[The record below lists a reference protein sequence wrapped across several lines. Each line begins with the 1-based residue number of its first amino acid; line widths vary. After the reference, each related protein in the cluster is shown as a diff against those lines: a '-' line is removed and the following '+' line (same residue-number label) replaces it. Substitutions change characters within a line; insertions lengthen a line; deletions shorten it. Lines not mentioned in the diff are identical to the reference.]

1 MSFYS
6 LRRSNYTK
14 PPALGL
20 VAFGEYVVRLSPEEM
35 KAIFEAEYAFRNIAR
50 CQIMPAGGP
59 SLPESC
65 KNEPTQGRT
74 DGDWKLYEAL
84 HLDEAFDLEETLP
97 DHVSYVV
104 RAMFARW
111 TRPEY
116 GASGLLFDRS
126 FAVRS
131 ALLENTS
138 MLEAFLKEENDE
150 DRIYPQNN
158 RERLKEALSRD
169 FGLRMVARAQLPKL
183 TASAAKTLWSWISVW
198 ERERMQAEQPEQRV
212 CLVFPMQDK
221 DGFFQWKENHAEILT
236 LTSPEATAMA
246 VDRIFETFV
255 QDRDERIESG
265 PMTVE
270 IDEFRRTDKLCQVF
284 HSSPNPAV
292 RMAAARWVKGD
303 YDCWRD
309 YAFDEDLAVRREVHE
324 LCEDADEYE
333 ADDYIDFL
341 GNDPERLV
349 EHAGALLRTDFAEWS
364 RRLLRDEDPEVRRA
378 ALPLVLAGVTHGAG
392 RRPVEED
399 ADDDIVVSNGW
410 NDDDVDDW
418 LDEEDDEDDSD
429 EEEEEDEEED
439 AEEDAK
445 GSRKADT
452 ESQDPEK
459 PLQS

>member
-292 RMAAARWVKGD
+292 RMAAARWVKAAFD
-303 YDCWRD
+303 SWLD
-309 YAFDEDLAVRREVHE
+309 YAWDTEPAVRRNLRE
-324 LCEDADEYE
+324 L
-333 ADDYIDFL
+333 ADDYEDISNDLFEDML
-341 GNDPERLV
+341 EDDPERLMQF
-349 EHAGALLRTDFAEWS
+349 AGALLRTDFAEWS

-378 ALPLVLAGVTHGAG
+378 ALPLVLAGVAHGAG
-392 RRPVEED
+392 RRPVEVD

-410 NDDDVDDW
+410 DDDDDW

-429 EEEEEDEEED
+429 EEED

-445 GSRKADT
+445 GNRKADT